1 MTLIRALPAEFDNF
15 TSALLLQKDV
25 DKAKVIDAFVTEE
38 SNHLHCST
46 QSAMLSNKHI
56 PSSTSIQPS
65 TKWCNFCDLSTHN
78 TDVCYLLANAKKSN
92 LERKQTAK
100 QEKKQKQKE
109 QKAQQADAGE
119 TPTQPPEATG
129 SASTVASIHSHL
141 SAHLASNASYLWC
154 TDSGA

>member
-15 TSALLLQKDV
+15 TSALLLQKDI

-38 SNHLHCST
+38 SNCLHRST

-56 PSSTSIQPS
+56 PSFTLTWPS

-92 LERKQTAK
+92 LERKQIAK
-100 QEKKQKQKE
+100 FNMEHCKPV
-109 QKAQQADAGE
+109 
-119 TPTQPPEATG
+119 TTHLLTQVVVSPK
-129 SASTVASIHSHL
+129 I
-141 SAHLASNASYLWC
+141 SAHSLRMRE
-154 TDSGA
+154 